1 MQMSVPPSDH
11 ERALAFD
18 IQSIDQ
24 DFLDDPFPT
33 YKLLREHD
41 PVHLNPDGTY
51 FLTRYEDV
59 VKAFRDPAMSSDK
72 RVDFKPKFGD
82 GPLYLHHTTSLV
94 FNDDPYH
101 ARVRKL
107 MSEAFTPRKMDELD
121 PVIEGIVERL
131 LDRLK
136 ELKEFDVVHDF
147 GLALPTEIIADMLG
161 VPEQYRSKMH
171 HYSTLI
177 LGALDPIVS
186 PEKLK
191 AGHEAVNE
199 FGELLEELIA
209 KRRKTPHG
217 AEMGEVL
224 VSLIFGE
231 ADGRKL
237 SPVELVQNCIFLL
250 NAGHETTASLVSNG
264 IGTLLEFPDQLQRL
278 RENPD
283 LIKTAVE
290 EFLRFQS
297 PLQIGNRKATEDV
310 VFGPEDNRKTI
321 PAGSFIHTC
330 VGAANRDPKIF
341 KDPETVDIGRKPNP
355 QIAFGMGR
363 HICMGNTLGRIE
375 GHTAIGKF
383 VERFP
388 NLRPNGE
395 KRFHGR
401 ARFRGLALLPVAVS

>member
-1 MQMSVPPSDH
+1 MQMSVPLSDR
-11 ERALAFD
+11 ERALPFD

-72 RVDFKPKFGD
+72 RVDFKPKFGN

-136 ELKEFDVVHDF
+136 ELKEFDVVHDY

-191 AGHEAVNE
+191 AGHEAVIE

-209 KRRKTPHG
+209 KRRETPH
-217 AEMGEVL
+217 L
-224 VSLIFGE
+224 SLI
-231 ADGRKL
+231 
-237 SPVELVQNCIFLL
+237 
-250 NAGHETTASLVSNG
+250 
-264 IGTLLEFPDQLQRL
+264 
-278 RENPD
+278 
-283 LIKTAVE
+283 
-290 EFLRFQS
+290 
-297 PLQIGNRKATEDV
+297 
-310 VFGPEDNRKTI
+310 
-321 PAGSFIHTC
+321 
-330 VGAANRDPKIF
+330 
-341 KDPETVDIGRKPNP
+341 
-355 QIAFGMGR
+355 
-363 HICMGNTLGRIE
+363 HI
-375 GHTAIGKF
+375 
-383 VERFP
+383 
-388 NLRPNGE
+388 
-395 KRFHGR
+395 
-401 ARFRGLALLPVAVS
+401 